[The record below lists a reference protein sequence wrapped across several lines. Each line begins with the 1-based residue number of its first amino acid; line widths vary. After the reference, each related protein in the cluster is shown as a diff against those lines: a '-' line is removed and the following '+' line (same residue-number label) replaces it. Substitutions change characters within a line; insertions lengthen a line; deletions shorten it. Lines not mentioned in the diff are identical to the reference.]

1 LDNLINLTY
10 LFANKVQ
17 NLLKDAK
24 FAEHSWSM
32 WQKTALC
39 VIRSYAEQIKTT
51 DNLILYCPLRS
62 DDNVF
67 TAAVDW

>member
-1 LDNLINLTY
+1 VALSLLDNLINLTY

-24 FAEHSWSM
+24 FAEHSWSI

-39 VIRSYAEQIKTT
+39 V
-51 DNLILYCPLRS
+51 
-62 DDNVF
+62 
-67 TAAVDW
+67 